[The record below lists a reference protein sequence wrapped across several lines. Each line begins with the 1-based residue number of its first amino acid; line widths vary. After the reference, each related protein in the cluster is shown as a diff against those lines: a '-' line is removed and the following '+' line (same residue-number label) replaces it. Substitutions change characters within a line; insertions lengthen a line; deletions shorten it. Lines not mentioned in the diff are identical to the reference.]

1 MNLLSAPTRTRLQRG
16 GSHGFTLIEL
26 LVVIAIIAILIG
38 LLLPAVQKVR
48 EAANRASCTNNLKQI
63 GIAMHTFANAHEGEF
78 TGDLRV
84 LDIPDDLKDGVD
96 SGYNLSI
103 NLGQDAKSFEAWGK
117 PTAIGRTASVNIRID
132 HLDRL
137 TFAPVPGADEARR
150 EMFAALHNA
159 TRGTLV
165 DLFAEPTLPAV
176 PAESKLE
183 QLQKHLSNPR
193 NLRKAF
199 AEFDPDGDGK
209 VKPVEILNFNGPTEG
224 SEFIKPL
231 MATVRQQMQ
240 IGAGGED
247 LSKMKIDEKPVE
259 LNFAKIL
266 TLNRKGGPGT
276 LSLKLAGFSESL
288 GTVPG
293 AQVALFGDGSVR
305 TVGSYAVRQAPT
317 FALLLPY
324 IEQDNLYSGNLSI
337 HDERGNTI
345 NGILIGLLLPAS
357 ASNPDIQF
365 QGVVVAPD
373 ATGQLFSAAGF
384 GQVTLNFADGLA
396 GPVEGRLKIAAPK

>member
-1 MNLLSAPTRTRLQRG
+1 MHLLAAPTRTRLPRG
-16 GSHGFTLIEL
+16 RSLGFTLIEL

-63 GIAMHTFANAHEGEF
+63 ALASHNFAKAHEGEF

-84 LDIPDDLKDGVD
+84 LDIEDDLKDGLD

-117 PTAIGRTASVNIRID
+117 PSFPGRTASVDIRID
-132 HLDRL
+132 NLDRL
-137 TFAPVPGADEARR
+137 TFAPSRGAEESRQQ
-150 EMFAALHNA
+150 MFATLHNV

-165 DLFAEPTLPAV
+165 DLFAEPTV
-176 PAESKLE
+176 PAEPLE
-183 QLQKHLSNPR
+183 MPELQKHLSNPR

-209 VKPVEILNFNGPTEG
+209 VKPVEIFDYSGLGADR
-224 SEFIKPL
+224 IKPFL
-231 MATVRQQMQ
+231 ANARQEMR
-240 IGAGGED
+240 IGEGGEK
-247 LSKMKIDEKPVE
+247 LE
-259 LNFAKIL
+259 LLPAVNFPKTLA
-266 TLNRKGGPGT
+266 LNRKGSPGT

-305 TVGSYAVRQAPT
+305 SVGSYAVRQAPT

-337 HDERGNTI
+337 RDDRGNTV

-357 ASNPDIQF
+357 AANPEIQF
-365 QGVVVAPD
+365 QGIVVAPD
-373 ATGQLFSAAGF
+373 ATGQLFNAAGF
-384 GQVTLNFADGLA
+384 GQVTLNFADGLS

>member
-1 MNLLSAPTRTRLQRG
+1 MHLLSAPTRTRLQRG
-16 GSHGFTLIEL
+16 RSLGFTLIEL

-78 TGDLRV
+78 TGDLKL
-84 LDIPDDLKDGVD
+84 LDIPNDLKDGLD

-117 PTAIGRTASVNIRID
+117 PFAPGLTASVIIRID
-132 HLDRL
+132 NLDRL
-137 TFAPVPGADEARR
+137 TFAPAPGADEAKRQ
-150 EMFAALHNA
+150 MFATLHNV
-159 TRGTLV
+159 TRGALV
-165 DLFAEPTLPAV
+165 DLFAEPTV
-176 PAESKLE
+176 PAEPLE
-183 QLQKHLSNPR
+183 MPELQKYLSNTR

-199 AEFDPDGDGK
+199 AAFDQDGDGK
-209 VKPVEILNFNGPTEG
+209 LKPPEIFDFNGQFEG
-224 SEFIKPL
+224 ADRIRTYL
-231 MATVRQQMQ
+231 ANARQHMQ

-247 LSKMKIDEKPVE
+247 LIKMDPKLVE
-259 LNFAKIL
+259 LNYAKML
-266 TLNRKGGPGT
+266 ALNRKGGAGA
-276 LSLKLAGFSESL
+276 LSLKLTGFSEAL

-305 TVGSYAVRQAPT
+305 TGGSYAVRQAPT
-317 FALLLPY
+317 FVNLLPY
-324 IEQDNLYSGNLSI
+324 IEQDNLYSGNLSVR
-337 HDERGNTI
+337 DERGNTI

-357 ASNPDIQF
+357 AANPEMQF
-365 QGVVVAPD
+365 QGVVIAPD

-396 GPVEGRLKIAAPK
+396 GPAEGRLKIAAPK